1 MPLFHGDPLRE
12 QERVRSL
19 IPPTPGP
26 SVPEAAA
33 MQLPANYVMH
43 VAESAARRRARAHR
57 QFLEDG
63 PESVID
69 LYTYEEVL
77 SFTALLREVAMD
89 FTGSAAAMAEQSSS
103 SAPLRER
110 ERQWAEAGRALAAAN
125 GVSIG

>member
-26 SVPEAAA
+26 PVPEGEV

-43 VAESAARRRARAHR
+43 VAESAARRRARAQR

-63 PESVID
+63 PDSVID

-77 SFTALLREVAMD
+77 SFTALLREIARD
-89 FTGSAAAMAEQSSS
+89 FTGSTAVEQS

>member
-26 SVPEAAA
+26 PVPEGEV

-57 QFLEDG
+57 QLLEDG
-63 PESVID
+63 PDSVID

-77 SFTALLREVAMD
+77 SFTALLREIARD
-89 FTGSAAAMAEQSSS
+89 FTGSTAVEQSSAVKESTS
-103 SAPLRER
+103 S
-110 ERQWAEAGRALAAAN
+110 
-125 GVSIG
+125 

>member
-1 MPLFHGDPLRE
+1 MPLLHGDPLRE
-12 QERVRSL
+12 LGRVRSL

-26 SVPEAAA
+26 PVPEAAA

-43 VAESAARRRARAHR
+43 VAESVARRRARAHR

-69 LYTYEEVL
+69 LHSYEEVL
-77 SFTALLREVAMD
+77 SFTALLREIARD
-89 FTGSAAAMAEQSSS
+89 FTGSAAAEQSG

>member
-1 MPLFHGDPLRE
+1 MPLLHGDPLRE
-12 QERVRSL
+12 RERVRSL

-26 SVPEAAA
+26 SVPEGEV

-69 LYTYEEVL
+69 LHSYEEVL
-77 SFTALLREVAMD
+77 SFTALLREVARD
-89 FTGSAAAMAEQSSS
+89 FTGSAAAEQSSSS

>member
-1 MPLFHGDPLRE
+1 MPLLHGDPLRE

-19 IPPTPGP
+19 IPPTPGSP
-26 SVPEAAA
+26 VPEAAA
-33 MQLPANYVMH
+33 MHLPANYVMH

-77 SFTALLREVAMD
+77 SFTALLREVAAD
-89 FTGSAAAMAEQSSS
+89 FTGSAATEQSD
-103 SAPLRER
+103 AVAALRER

>member
-1 MPLFHGDPLRE
+1 MPLLDGDPLRE

-19 IPPTPGP
+19 IPPTPGLP
-26 SVPEAAA
+26 VPEATA

-43 VAESAARRRARAHR
+43 VAESVARRRARAHR

-69 LYTYEEVL
+69 LHSYEEVL
-77 SFTALLREVAMD
+77 SFTALLREIARD
-89 FTGSAAAMAEQSSS
+89 FTGSAAAEQSD
-103 SAPLRER
+103 AVAALRER

>member
-1 MPLFHGDPLRE
+1 MPLFNGDPLRE
-12 QERVRSL
+12 LERVRSL

-26 SVPEAAA
+26 PVPEAAA
-33 MQLPANYVMH
+33 MQLPASYVMH

-77 SFTALLREVAMD
+77 SFTALLREIARD
-89 FTGSAAAMAEQSSS
+89 FTGSAAAEQGG
-103 SAPLRER
+103 APLRER

>member
-1 MPLFHGDPLRE
+1 MPLLDGDPRRE
-12 QERVRSL
+12 LERVRSL

-26 SVPEAAA
+26 PVPEAAA

-69 LYTYEEVL
+69 LHSYEEVL
-77 SFTALLREVAMD
+77 SFTALLREVARD
-89 FTGSAAAMAEQSSS
+89 FTGSAAAEQSD
-103 SAPLRER
+103 AVTALRDR

>member
-1 MPLFHGDPLRE
+1 MPLLDGDPRRE
-12 QERVRSL
+12 LERVRSL
-19 IPPTPGP
+19 IPPTPGSP
-26 SVPEAAA
+26 VPEAAA
-33 MQLPANYVMH
+33 MQLPPNYVMH

-69 LYTYEEVL
+69 LYTYEKVL
-77 SFTALLREVAMD
+77 SFTALLREIARD
-89 FTGSAAAMAEQSSS
+89 FTGSAAAEQSD
-103 SAPLRER
+103 AVAALRER